1 MYIHEAV
8 LRNIVEAAFY
18 IINNTSDLFK
28 NTPSPAHF
36 QPTVEKK
43 LPHPVI
49 EKHRKYCYNII
60 IKTEVKQNDYRRKN
74 KILSSAKS
82 DDAGKVSSRAYY
94 ILSGSFK
101 MGEKDFP

>member
-1 MYIHEAV
+1 MQEKLKDAEKRYIAIEEELATPEV
-8 LRNIVEAAFY
+8 F
-18 IINNTSDLFK
+18 SDQSRYASLMK
-28 NTPSPAHF
+28 DYKALT
-36 QPTVEKK
+36 
-43 LPHPVI
+43 PVI
-49 EKHRKYCYNII
+49 EKYRKYCYNII